1 MNRQVFWAIVITWLV
16 ISFVPALSAAS
27 LMRLG
32 RGGGGPKGT

>member
-1 MNRQVFWAIVITWLV
+1 VNRQVFWAIVITWLI

-32 RGGGGPKGT
+32 RGGGPKGT

>member
-1 MNRQVFWAIVITWLV
+1 MNRQVFWAIVLTWLL

-32 RGGGGPKGT
+32 RGGAGPKGT